1 MNTPE
6 DKSEVDRF
14 VSENTDFLSRVLA
27 HGDAEA
33 RSYVLAVIA
42 HGGAIEDIE
51 AVQEELEAIKRDTS
65 E

>member
-6 DKSEVDRF
+6 DKSEVDSF
-14 VSENTDFLSRVLA
+14 VSENTDFLSQVLA

-33 RSYVLAVIA
+33 RGYVLAVIA
-42 HGGAIEDIE
+42 HGGTIGDIE
-51 AVQEELEAIKRDTS
+51 TVQEELEAIKRDIG